1 MSHLLAV
8 HRSLERGLNT
18 TGTAGEP
25 HYEEQEQQDKAAG
38 NVLQRGLSREPGLRW
53 EWTRRGLLEMLGL
66 NSNAYRVEDPTG
78 RAADGDF
85 PGDFG
90 SVGAPTHL
98 EDALGGFNFVAMKYV
113 K

>member
-1 MSHLLAV
+1 MRN
-8 HRSLERGLNT
+8 RSSRT
-18 TGTAGEP
+18 K
-25 HYEEQEQQDKAAG
+25 QQATFY
-38 NVLQRGLSREPGLRW
+38 REDSVESPVFGGSGPVEDCW
-53 EWTRRGLLEMLGL
+53 KCWGL
-66 NSNAYRVEDPTG
+66 NSNAYKVEDPTG

-90 SVGAPTHL
+90 SAGAPTHL